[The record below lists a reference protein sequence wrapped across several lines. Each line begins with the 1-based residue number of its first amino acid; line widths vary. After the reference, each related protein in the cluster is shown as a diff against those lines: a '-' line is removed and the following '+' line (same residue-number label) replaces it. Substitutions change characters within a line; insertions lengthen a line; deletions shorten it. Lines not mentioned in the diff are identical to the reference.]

1 MKKIRVMIV
10 EDSLVIRT
18 YLEHIINNDVRLT
31 VAASVSSAEDA
42 LRKLNSVAPDVI
54 SLDIRLPLMNG
65 IDATLRI
72 MAERPT
78 PIVVFAAN
86 VDSDQLNI
94 SLNALRA
101 GALTVLEKPSG
112 AMGKD
117 YEKIASHICDQLVA
131 MSDVKVVRQRGVRTI
146 GDKAPDPGKSD
157 PFKFMKQPI
166 AQAERF
172 RLLGLVASTGGPNAL
187 VNVLSKL
194 PANFPMP
201 ILLVQHITPSFLESF
216 ATWLEGLCPFKVMIA
231 KGGELPLA
239 GTIYMAPVDHHIEIQ
254 AGRVTIHQGPLESM
268 QRPSGTLLFRSMA
281 RTLGHRSLAVL
292 LTGMGDDGA
301 TGLKEIFDAGG
312 HTIAEDESTCVVYG
326 MPAAAV
332 HLGGV
337 SESLPVDVIGE
348 RLSQVVAKQLGES
361 NVG

>member
-18 YLEHIINNDVRLT
+18 YLEHIIGSDTRLE
-31 VAASVSSAEDA
+31 VAASVSSAEEA
-42 LRKLNSVAPDVI
+42 LRNLNSIAPDVI
-54 SLDIRLPLMNG
+54 SLDIRLPVMNG

-86 VDSDQLNI
+86 VDSDKLNI
-94 SLNALRA
+94 SMNALRA

-112 AMGKD
+112 VTGKD
-117 YEKIASHICDQLVA
+117 YDRIATHICDQLVA
-131 MSDVKVVRQRGVRTI
+131 MSDVKVVRQRTSRTI
-146 GDKAPDPGKSD
+146 SD
-157 PFKFMKQPI
+157 PVRDTNRNDPSKLMKTPI
-166 AQAERF
+166 SRADRF
-172 RLLGLVASTGGPNAL
+172 RVLGLVASTGGPNAL
-187 VNVLSKL
+187 VTVLSKL
-194 PANFPMP
+194 PADFPLP

-216 ATWLEGLCPFKVMIA
+216 ASWLEGLCPFKVLIV
-231 KGGELPLA
+231 KGGELPMA
-239 GTIYMAPVDHHIEIQ
+239 GTVYMAPVDHHIEIQ
-254 AGRVTIHQGPLESM
+254 AGRISINKAPLESM

-281 RTLGHRSLAVL
+281 RTLGPRCLGVL

-301 TGLKEIFDAGG
+301 TGLKEIHDAGG

-332 HLGGV
+332 RLGGV
-337 SESLPVDVIGE
+337 SESLPVDSIGD
-348 RLSQVVAKQLGES
+348 RLAQVVVSLQGES
-361 NVG
+361 HA